1 MLPAQE
7 AARQRG
13 RRLRVDHVEMSVAR
27 PSLRARICNARKKE
41 LLNSICFHPVTL
53 AAAMTVLLPSA
64 QALAQCAPSAPAAV
78 SISSGSCSDPAFTTR
93 ESTDAAPVI
102 DVSGTGSYSGA
113 SVYLTASGSGYGVRA
128 SGGGTISVIGSSSD
142 AAEVT
147 TNGTDAYGL
156 YAEDGGVIIG
166 SYTTVTTNGIGAY
179 GISAVGADSSITLTD
194 SAVYTALDNA
204 HGAYAA
210 NGGTVTLTR
219 TDLMTDGMSASA
231 VFADVGG
238 TITLNDLNTYSF
250 GDNAPGGVASG
261 TGSNLLLNNSYL
273 NGYGSGSAVL
283 FATGSGTITMSGGAI
298 ASGDYYGG
306 TINAD
311 APGMLARGVDSSIVV
326 RDGTSSATYGANSQ
340 GIWADAGGSIDYAG
354 YGIFTYQ
361 PNSTGAE
368 ASGADST
375 IILTKTIVRTT
386 GPSSTGLLVT
396 DAATITVTGTEVTTG
411 YIVTGGNPPALQ
423 FPVVEIGLESHG
435 ADVIGV
441 DSKLQ
446 VQDTKITTT
455 GEGAIGVRVSQGAAA
470 SITGGTIRTKG
481 GESAAV
487 GGADGVQ
494 ATDAGSTVS
503 LSGTNITT
511 ENNNAIGIHA
521 MAGGSITATD
531 VNVTTMG
538 SAAHGLAAVNGGTLI
553 ASGTAVAVNG
563 AGSAAIYLAG
573 SAPGT
578 VSFTGGSLSA
588 TNAAIILAE
597 GGIGTVSINGNTV
610 ISPAVVNGQLL
621 LAKVTENTVG
631 TPSNLTLNIDRIS
644 SLTGDIVVDPS
655 TLTYNLSNSQWTGH
669 LVLTGPGNTVSASL
683 NTSQWTGDLL
693 ADAGNNAD
701 VSLVQDSLWTGLA
714 QNATDITIDASS
726 IWNITGDSNAT
737 DIVANA
743 GLIQFLPRSEA
754 YSTLTVG
761 SYTGSAGSRIG
772 FNTYLGAD
780 GSPSNLLVINGGQAS
795 GTTSVLIN
803 NTGGSGAQTVAD
815 GILLVKVT
823 NGGTTTT
830 DAFTLGQRVAA
841 GAYEYQLFR
850 GGSTDANDWFLRSHI
865 IDTPTGPTTEE
876 PDTPIYRPEV
886 ALYAPIP
893 AIARQMG
900 LTTLGTLHERVGEEE
915 NLRGLPESRAYV
927 NGAWGRVFGEHFSNR
942 WGGSVDASAT
952 GDLTGFQ
959 TGLDILRRT
968 TDSGHRDH
976 AGLYFAYS
984 NYNSSS
990 VRGFAQGVQDLAVG
1004 ELTLKGPSVGAYW
1017 THFGPTGWYLDAVVQ
1032 SSWYDADATSL
1043 YNAGLS
1049 TKATGYTASLEAGYP
1064 IRFGEEDRW
1073 LIEPQAQLVYQDV
1086 SVDGA
1091 HDQYSDVNWD
1101 TGKAWTGRMG
1111 ARLQYTKRDERGT
1124 LWQPYAR
1131 FNLWHSFS
1139 GNDTVSFGP
1148 SSPAIENRFGDTA
1161 FEIGGGITARL
1172 KENVSLYGQ
1181 ASYRWSPDSGRSHQT
1196 ATAGTFGVR
1205 FDW

>member
-1 MLPAQE
+1 M
-7 AARQRG
+7 
-13 RRLRVDHVEMSVAR
+13 RVDHVEMPVAI
-27 PSLRARICNARKKE
+27 SGLRARICNARKKA
-41 LLNSICFHPVTL
+41 LLSSICFHPATL

-78 SISSGSCSDPAFTTR
+78 SISSGSCSDLAFTTR
-93 ESTDAAPVI
+93 ESASATPVV
-102 DVSGTGSYSGA
+102 DVSGTGSYSGT
-113 SVYLTASGSGYGVRA
+113 SVYLTANGSGYGVRA
-128 SGGGTISVIGSSSD
+128 SGGGMISLIGTSAD

-147 TNGTDAYGL
+147 TNGTDSYGL
-156 YAEDGGVIIG
+156 YAEDGGVITG
-166 SYTTVTTNGIGAY
+166 SYTTITTNGVGAY
-179 GISAVGADSSITLTD
+179 GISAVGTDSSVTLTD
-194 SAVYTALDNA
+194 SVVYTALNNA

-210 NGGTVTLTR
+210 SGGTITLTR
-219 TDLMTDGMSASA
+219 TDFMIDGTAASA
-231 VFADVGG
+231 VFADAGG
-238 TITLNDLNTYSF
+238 TITLNDLNTYSS

-261 TGSNLLLNNSYL
+261 TGSNLILNNSYL
-273 NGYGSGSAVL
+273 NGFGSGSAVL
-283 FATGSGTITMSGGAI
+283 FATGSGTINMSGGAI
-298 ASGDYYGG
+298 ASGDYYGA

-311 APGMLARGVDSSIVV
+311 APGMLARGIDSSIVV
-326 RDGTSSATYGANSQ
+326 RGGASSATYGANSQ
-340 GIWADAGGSIDYAG
+340 GIWADAGGNIDYAG

-368 ASGADST
+368 ASGADSSVILTRT
-375 IILTKTIVRTT
+375 IIRTT
-386 GPSSTGLLVT
+386 GPSSAGLLVT
-396 DAATITVTGTEVTTG
+396 DTGTITVTGTEVTTG
-411 YIVTGGNPPALQ
+411 YTIAGGSGPALQ
-423 FPVVEIGLESHG
+423 FPVAEIGLESHG

-441 DSKLQ
+441 DSTLQ
-446 VQDTKITTT
+446 AQDTIITTI
-455 GEGAIGVRVSQGAAA
+455 GDGAIGVRVSQGAAA
-470 SITGGTIRTKG
+470 SITGGAIRTKG
-481 GESAAV
+481 GESAGI

-494 ATDAGSTVS
+494 ATDAGSTVT

-511 ENNNAIGIHA
+511 ENNSAIGVHA

-538 SAAHGLAAVNGGTLI
+538 SAAHGLAAVNGGMLI
-553 ASGTAVAVNG
+553 ASGTAVAVSG
-563 AGSAAIYLAG
+563 TGSAAIYLAG
-573 SAPGT
+573 SAPST
-578 VSFTGGSLSA
+578 MSFTGGSLSA

-597 GGIGTVSINGNTV
+597 GGIGTVSINGNTA

-621 LAKVTENTVG
+621 LAKVTENGAG

-655 TLTYNLSNSQWTGH
+655 TLTYNLSNSQWTGN
-669 LVLTGPGNTVSASL
+669 LVLTGPGNTVNASL
-683 NTSQWTGDLL
+683 TASQWTGDLL
-693 ADAGNNAD
+693 ADAGNTAD
-701 VSLVQDSLWTGLA
+701 LSLAQDSLWTGLS
-714 QNATDITIDASS
+714 QNATNITIDTGS
-726 IWNITGDSNAT
+726 IWNVTGDSNAT
-737 DIVANA
+737 GAISNS
-743 GLIQFLPRSEA
+743 GLIEFLPRSEA

-761 SYTGSAGSRIG
+761 SYAGSAGSRIG

-803 NTGGSGAQTVAD
+803 NTGGSGAQTIAD
-815 GILLVKVT
+815 GIMLVQVT

-893 AIARQMG
+893 AITRQMG
-900 LTTLGTLHERVGEEE
+900 LATLGTLHERVGEEE
-915 NLRGLPESRAYV
+915 NLRGVPESRAYV
-927 NGAWGRVFGEHFSNR
+927 NGAWGRVFGEHLSNR

-990 VRGFAQGVQDLAVG
+990 VRGFAQGIDDLAVG

-1017 THFGPTGWYLDAVVQ
+1017 AHFGPTGWYLDAVVQ
-1032 SSWYDADATSL
+1032 GSWYDADATSL

-1064 IRFGEEDRW
+1064 IHFGDDDRW

-1086 SVDGA
+1086 SVDGSQ
-1091 HDQYSDVNWD
+1091 DQYSSVDWD
-1101 TGKAWTGRMG
+1101 AGKAWTGRLG
-1111 ARLQYTKRDERGT
+1111 ARLQYTRRDERGT

-1131 FNLWHSFS
+1131 FNLWHAFS
-1139 GNDTVSFGP
+1139 GNDTVAFGP

-1161 FEIGGGITARL
+1161 FEVGGGVTARL

-1181 ASYRWSPDSGRSHQT
+1181 ASYRWSSNSGRSHQT
-1196 ATAGTFGVR
+1196 ATTGTFGVR